1 MTNRFVVITIYGDYG
16 SLFTMTDGKNRLR
29 GYNISREVTTI
40 GEHIRGW
47 RMVLGLTAQ
56 QVCERAQISRDT
68 LRKIENGDTTASSE
82 SLYLVLRAIGILD
95 LVVNAIDPFE
105 SEIGRLRAD
114 RIHRKRAR

>member
-1 MTNRFVVITIYGDYG
+1 
-16 SLFTMTDGKNRLR
+16 MTDDRNRLH
-29 GYNISREVTTI
+29 GYSISREVTTI

-56 QVCERAQISRDT
+56 QVCERTQISRDI

-82 SLYLVLRAIGILD
+82 SLYLALRAIRTLD
-95 LVVNAIDPFE
+95 LVVNAIDAFE
-105 SEIGRLRAD
+105 SEIGRLHAD